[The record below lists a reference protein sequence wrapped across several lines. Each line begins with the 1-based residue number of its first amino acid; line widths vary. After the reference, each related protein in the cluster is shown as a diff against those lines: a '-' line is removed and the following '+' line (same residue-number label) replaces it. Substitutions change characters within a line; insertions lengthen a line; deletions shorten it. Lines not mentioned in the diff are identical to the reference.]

1 MVIFF
6 LLCSFLCCS
15 ARDTITPDTW
25 LTDGETLVSAGETFE
40 LGFFHPNGS
49 SKNRRF
55 VGIWHHMSK
64 PPRVVWVANREN
76 PFSGTS
82 IGVFAI
88 KKDGKLKVL
97 AEINEA
103 VHWSIDIETPS
114 SKDRMVKLMDSGN
127 LVLSDNRSGEILWE
141 SFRNPTDTF
150 LPGMKMDESLILT
163 SWLSPV
169 DPAPGN
175 YTFKLDQE
183 KEYQYII
190 SQILYVHWRSEDWDG
205 TFDEMPEA
213 TRSLLS
219 NIS

>member
-1 MVIFF
+1 M
-6 LLCSFLCCS
+6 
-15 ARDTITPDTW
+15 
-25 LTDGETLVSAGETFE
+25 EKLVSAGETFE

-88 KKDGKLKVL
+88 KEDGKLKVL
-97 AEINEA
+97 AEINGA
-103 VHWSIDIETPS
+103 VHWSTDIETPS
-114 SKDRMVKLMDSGN
+114 SKDRMVKLMDYGN
-127 LVLSDNRSGEILWE
+127 LVLSGNRSEEIIWE
-141 SFRNPTDTF
+141 SFRNPTDIF
-150 LPGMKMDESLILT
+150 LPGMKMNESLILT
-163 SWLSPV
+163 SWLSLV
-169 DPAPGN
+169 DATPGN

-190 SQILYVHWRSEDWDG
+190 SQILYVHWCSEDWDG

-213 TRSLLS
+213 TRNLLS
-219 NIS
+219 KIS